1 MGNGQSFSRHQK
13 GIIKRYYE
21 TADTRTLQKL
31 AELVSDLYVCDTE
44 KKADRLWASAEK
56 SLTQAKLKPERIKR
70 IIGSRDI
77 SAFAGAVGELSG

>member
-1 MGNGQSFSRHQK
+1 MPKGQSYTPHQRK
-13 GIIKRYYE
+13 IINRYYE
-21 TADTRTLQKL
+21 HADTRTLQKL